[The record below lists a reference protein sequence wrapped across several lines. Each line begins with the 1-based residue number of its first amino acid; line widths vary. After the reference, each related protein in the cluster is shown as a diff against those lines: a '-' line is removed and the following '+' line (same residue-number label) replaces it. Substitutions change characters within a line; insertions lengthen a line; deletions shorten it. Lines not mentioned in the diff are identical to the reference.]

1 MASSS
6 NIFASNVFYSG
17 NVFGPSGEQLTQGAA
32 LTQKIQDLAGG
43 FSNGIPGLMTSSSI
57 VGTGMAQSALSP
69 FTNALE
75 GSIYFPGTSSNYITT
90 GGAGSPITAVNWATV
105 SGGFTLELWANFPS
119 FANASTDATSFP
131 VMIGNMNNPGMG
143 GPAYYWGFGP
153 TTSGVLYFS
162 YYNGSSIQVT
172 SGSTLSTNTWYHL
185 CVQSNGTNIFQ
196 FVNGTLASTTAI
208 SGGVTVGTGN
218 PFTLGA
224 SYTRNPG
231 PNMYIASARLTYGA
245 NLYSQGS
252 FTTPTGPLGIA
263 PTGQTVMLL
272 RNPLYS
278 AMTLKNPLNA
288 QSSVRVRCLPSD
300 ALIYVDAFGS
310 NLPNKAPTNYTP
322 TFDPYGTGAVLF
334 RTAIYQYLDFG
345 SQIINVKTKGFTA
358 IMKVQMVLSPSSYE
372 RIFQFYGAPSSSVY
386 IQLLRSATASG
397 FYGVFNNGSGEG
409 AIGYPSLAQDV
420 PYVVAMRYD
429 PLINTWSLW
438 INGVISVINSSST
451 TTPNDFIAAQT
462 LIGSSGPNMNLYTF
476 AAYNRALT
484 DNEIT
489 DATAMLNQVAPVV
502 PRTVEIGNV
511 NGRPSLTVDST
522 GSVNVLGPL
531 NGVSGAAAPVDL
543 GINSLSLATGN
554 LTSNIAVTSF
564 SPLGPTEGSLYFPG
578 VANTYIQAG
587 STSQPFSNSNIY
599 SFGDFVVEA
608 WVNPTSLA
616 NNPVLFGY
624 GEAVNQAYLGWYF
637 ELHPTGQV
645 QWFSS
650 LNGALSGLQTNTSLT
665 VGTWAHIAA
674 IHQSST
680 KRIQIYINGQPQ
692 TFVSATGGFTA
703 SGTVGSYTTGVVP
716 SSAYSML
723 IGQMY
728 NSTYAYNGSLTNLR
742 ITTGSG
748 AAQIYNN
755 NAFVPSTSPLFPAS
769 NTAGGSLTTRLL
781 VRAPLTKGQ
790 TNISKIGP
798 ASGVLAFPPA
808 PMTTYATNLTGQSY
822 YGQGVYVA
830 SASTEFDTTGTYSAW
845 RAFDKASGAIWASAY
860 GGYSLSTPYNYP
872 AGTTTVD
879 INGNSYL
886 GEWIQIQKPCSIV
899 PSSYSILNSG
909 NATKSPAKWW
919 ILGSRDGT
927 SWFLVDSQ
935 SSVAY
940 SSSLL
945 TFAVTAA
952 QAFTYYRMVINAVTG
967 SSGIVQFAEWTLNGS
982 IESVNVTADG
992 RVGLG
997 VVNPTRALEV
1007 AGDVVCAGTLSAG
1020 NPLMFRNRIINGD
1033 MRIAQRGTSITASG
1047 YNLDRWVANFNAGN
1061 MTIAQST
1068 SVPLGQGF
1076 SNSVSIVMNATIA
1089 SGTAGAWYFRQSIE
1103 GYNVSDFGF
1112 GNPAGAGTFTVS
1124 FWLTSSLAGTMT
1136 VTLMNTADTRSYL
1149 TTISVG
1155 NYWQKYTLTIP
1166 VDAGATSIS
1175 TTTASALTLHFVF
1188 QSGTSTTTTNTW
1200 LASQTFWLSNTTNY
1214 MVNGTTINITGVQL
1228 EKGLVATPFEVRP
1241 YATEL
1246 ALCQRYYYQITA
1258 LNNSGSSQSN
1268 INWGIAYVRSAGNA
1282 SIYYSLP
1289 VPMRAQPTFFNT
1301 ATLQFDWNAVANL
1314 GVFNSPVLVT
1324 NKSTNK
1330 DIEIDG
1336 TVTGGTQGQAGAII
1350 FQMPTAGQYVS
1361 FNAEL

>member
-75 GSIYFPGTSSNYITT
+75 GSIYAPNSATSYI
-90 GGAGSPITAVNWATV
+90 SAVNQTFNQNWKTNQMTAE
-105 SGGFTLELWANFPS
+105 GWFYFPS
-119 FANASTDATSFP
+119 FSQGGSTFFGHYQPA
-131 VMIGNMNNPGMG
+131 G
-143 GPAYYWGFGP
+143 GGFDWTFNVSTGGVFTFYYWNGSVGNTATGP
-153 TTSGVLYFS
+153 T
-162 YYNGSSIQVT
+162 
-172 SGSTLSTNTWYHL
+172 LSVNTWYHL
-185 CVQSNGTNIFQ
+185 CVQSDGTNIFI
-196 FVNGTLASTTAI
+196 FSNGTLSSTTAI
-208 SGGVTVGTGN
+208 SGTPVITSTYPLV
-218 PFTLGA
+218 FGA
-224 SYTRNPG
+224 YNSLAPPAFYVSST
-231 PNMYIASARLTYGA
+231 RLTFSA

-334 RTAIYQYLDFG
+334 RSAQSQYLDFG

-358 IMKVQMVLSPSSYE
+358 IMKVQMVLSPSNYE

-484 DNEIT
+484 DKEIT
-489 DATAMLNQVAPVV
+489 DASAMLNQVAPVV
-502 PRTVEIGNV
+502 PSTVEIGNV
-511 NGRPSLTVDST
+511 NGRPSLTVDPT

-578 VANTYIQAG
+578 VANTYISFG
-587 STSQPFSNSNIY
+587 TTGQPFSNSNIY
-599 SFGDFVVEA
+599 AFGDFVVEA
-608 WVNPTSLA
+608 WVNPTGLTSTA
-616 NNPVLFGY
+616 FVNGGDPNTGSFWFFGTNATT
-624 GEAVNQAYLGWYF
+624 GTIAWY
-637 ELHPTGQV
+637 
-645 QWFSS
+645 SY
-650 LNGALSGLQTNTSLT
+650 LNGTPAALNTTASVT
-665 VGTWAHIAA
+665 PGTWQHVAV

-680 KRIQIYINGQPQ
+680 KRIQIYINGAPQ
-692 TFVSATGGFTA
+692 AISAGGTGFTV
-703 SGTVGSYTTGVVP
+703 SGTVGSYTTGIVPALTNLVV
-716 SSAYSML
+716 
-723 IGQMY
+723 GQ
-728 NSTYAYNGSLTNLR
+728 NGPTQVFNGYLTNLR
-742 ITTGSG
+742 IVTGSG

-755 NAFVPSTSPLFPAS
+755 NAFTPSTSPLFPAS

-808 PMTTYATNLTGQSY
+808 PMTGYSTNLTGLSP
-822 YGQGVYVA
+822 YGQGTYVA
-830 SASTEFDTTGTYSAW
+830 SASSEYSSGTPVWY
-845 RAFDKASGAIWASAY
+845 AFTKSTSSGSPWASGATFS
-860 GGYSLSTPYNYP
+860 GSTPY
-872 AGTTTVD
+872 ASTATTTVD
-879 INGNSYL
+879 ISGNSYQ
-886 GEWIQIQKPCSIV
+886 GEWIQIQQPSSIV
-899 PSSYSILNSG
+899 LSSYSIINYIGDSLKG
-909 NATKSPAKWW
+909 PGKWAL
-919 ILGSRDGT
+919 LGSRDGAN
-927 SWFLVDSQ
+927 WFLLDSR
-935 SSVAY
+935 SGVPW
-940 SSSLL
+940 SSSTL
-945 TFAVTAA
+945 TYTVSSG
-952 QAFTYYRMVINAVTG
+952 QAFTYLRLIVNQLTGGGTVVQMSGLIFNGQIEGLNINP
-967 SSGIVQFAEWTLNGS
+967 
-982 IESVNVTADG
+982 DG
-992 RVGLG
+992 KVGLG

-1020 NPLMFRNRIINGD
+1020 NPLMFRNALYNGD
-1033 MRIAQRGTSITASG
+1033 FRIAQRGTSFTNPSG
-1047 YNLDRWVANFNAGN
+1047 QYTLDRWYISTYGAVGNGTVSQIQSGLANFSNAFQLATTSTTSGN
-1061 MTIAQST
+1061 WYISQSLET
-1068 SVPLGQGF
+1068 RDVVRFQGQA
-1076 SNSVSIVMNATIA
+1076 V
-1089 SGTAGAWYFRQSIE
+1089 
-1103 GYNVSDFGF
+1103 
-1112 GNPAGAGTFTVS
+1112 TVS
-1124 FWLTSSLAGTMT
+1124 FWYKIPTSFTSTWSPALFWTTSVDTAITNAVSGSP
-1136 VTLMNTADTRSYL
+1136 NTAGSGNMPN
-1149 TTISVG
+1149 TTAWTYTQFQAFVPSTAQALSVMFTTY
-1155 NYWQKYTLTIP
+1155 NNT
-1166 VDAGATSIS
+1166 VNGAT
-1175 TTTASALTLHFVF
+1175 L
-1188 QSGTSTTTTNTW
+1188 Q
-1200 LASQTFWLSNTTNY
+1200 
-1214 MVNGTTINITGVQL
+1214 ITGVQL
-1228 EKGLVATPFEVRP
+1228 EKGSVATPYEILP

-1246 ALCQRYYYQITA
+1246 ALCQRYFCKTFPYGTA
-1258 LNNSGSSQSN
+1258 PAQAAGQTGSLIVQGAAVTTFISGGQTPFAVTWQFPVEMRANPAVTTYSTNAATANWFDQAGADLTASTTN
-1268 INWGIAYVRSAGNA
+1268 IGTRTA
-1282 SIYYSLP
+1282 SIYMS
-1289 VPMRAQPTFFNT
+1289 
-1301 ATLQFDWNAVANL
+1301 
-1314 GVFNSPVLVT
+1314 
-1324 NKSTNK
+1324 
-1330 DIEIDG
+1330 
-1336 TVTGGTQGQAGAII
+1336 GGT
-1350 FQMPTAGQYVS
+1350 TAVGRNALIHAS
-1361 FNAEL
+1361 ANAEL

>member
-75 GSIYFPGTSSNYITT
+75 GSIYAPNSATSYI
-90 GGAGSPITAVNWATV
+90 SAVNQTFNQNWKTNQMTAE
-105 SGGFTLELWANFPS
+105 GWFYFPS
-119 FANASTDATSFP
+119 FSQGGSTFFGHYQPA
-131 VMIGNMNNPGMG
+131 G
-143 GPAYYWGFGP
+143 GGFDWTFNVSTGGVFTFYYWNGSVGNTATGP
-153 TTSGVLYFS
+153 T
-162 YYNGSSIQVT
+162 
-172 SGSTLSTNTWYHL
+172 LSVNTWYHL
-185 CVQSNGTNIFQ
+185 CVQSDGTNIFI
-196 FVNGTLASTTAI
+196 FSNGTLSSTTAI
-208 SGGVTVGTGN
+208 SGTPVITSTYPLV
-218 PFTLGA
+218 FGA
-224 SYTRNPG
+224 YNSLAPPAFYVSST
-231 PNMYIASARLTYGA
+231 RLTFSA

-334 RTAIYQYLDFG
+334 RSAQSQYLDFG

-358 IMKVQMVLSPSSYE
+358 IMKVQMVLSPSNYE

-484 DNEIT
+484 DKEIT
-489 DATAMLNQVAPVV
+489 DASAMLNQVAPVV
-502 PRTVEIGNV
+502 PSTVEIGNV
-511 NGRPSLTVDST
+511 NGRPSLTVDPT

-578 VANTYIQAG
+578 VANTYISFG
-587 STSQPFSNSNIY
+587 TTGQPFSNSNIY
-599 SFGDFVVEA
+599 AFGDFVVEA
-608 WVNPTSLA
+608 WVNPTGLTSTA
-616 NNPVLFGY
+616 FVNGGDPNTGSFWFFGTNATT
-624 GEAVNQAYLGWYF
+624 GTIAWY
-637 ELHPTGQV
+637 
-645 QWFSS
+645 SY
-650 LNGALSGLQTNTSLT
+650 LNGTPAALNTTASVT
-665 VGTWAHIAA
+665 PGTWQHVAV

-680 KRIQIYINGQPQ
+680 KRIQIYINGAPQ
-692 TFVSATGGFTA
+692 AISAGGTGFTV
-703 SGTVGSYTTGVVP
+703 SGTVGSYTTGIVPALTNLVV
-716 SSAYSML
+716 
-723 IGQMY
+723 GQ
-728 NSTYAYNGSLTNLR
+728 NGPTQVFNGYLTNLR
-742 ITTGSG
+742 IVTGSG

-755 NAFVPSTSPLFPAS
+755 NAFTPSTSPLFPAS

-808 PMTTYATNLTGQSY
+808 PMTGYSTNLTGLSP
-822 YGQGVYVA
+822 YGQGTYVA
-830 SASTEFDTTGTYSAW
+830 SASSEYSSGTPVWY
-845 RAFDKASGAIWASAY
+845 AFTKSTSSGSPWASGATFS
-860 GGYSLSTPYNYP
+860 GSTPY
-872 AGTTTVD
+872 ASTATTTVD
-879 INGNSYL
+879 ISGNSYQ
-886 GEWIQIQKPCSIV
+886 GEWIQIQQPSSIV
-899 PSSYSILNSG
+899 LSSYSIINYIGDSLKG
-909 NATKSPAKWW
+909 PGKWAL
-919 ILGSRDGT
+919 LGSRDGAN
-927 SWFLVDSQ
+927 WFLLDSR
-935 SSVAY
+935 SGVPW
-940 SSSLL
+940 SSSTL
-945 TFAVTAA
+945 TYTVSSG
-952 QAFTYYRMVINAVTG
+952 QAFTYLRLIVNQLTGGGTVVQMSGLIFNGQIEGLNINP
-967 SSGIVQFAEWTLNGS
+967 
-982 IESVNVTADG
+982 DG
-992 RVGLG
+992 KVGLG

-1007 AGDVVCAGTLSAG
+1007 AGDVVCGGTLSAG

-1033 MRIAQRGTSITASG
+1033 MRIAQRGTSNVVVNQVLCYSTDRFWVYYTFSG
-1047 YNLDRWVANFNAGN
+1047 GSLTTYQNTLSVSDPPYQQGLLYSTNVTCTSTLSGAAGQVYLSGQVVEGFNAQDFNWGTAFGSPVTLSFWFKSN
-1061 MTIAQST
+1061 LTGYTSAAIRNKSAYNWSWTSPQLTYSTAGVWQYYTVTIPPPQSG
-1068 SVPLGQGF
+1068 SAWG
-1076 SNSVSIVMNATIA
+1076 
-1089 SGTAGAWYFRQSIE
+1089 SGTASFAEVIINGFQTGVSSTGWNNSTSM
-1103 GYNVSDFGF
+1103 GYSGMIA
-1112 GNPAGAGTFTVS
+1112 PFTS
-1124 FWLTSSLAGTMT
+1124 
-1136 VTLMNTADTRSYL
+1136 
-1149 TTISVG
+1149 G
-1155 NYWQKYTLTIP
+1155 NYVAY
-1166 VDAGATSIS
+1166 
-1175 TTTASALTLHFVF
+1175 
-1188 QSGTSTTTTNTW
+1188 
-1200 LASQTFWLSNTTNY
+1200 
-1214 MVNGTTINITGVQL
+1214 TGVQL
-1228 EKGLVATPFEVRP
+1228 EKGSVATPFEVVP
-1241 YATEL
+1241 YGTAL
-1246 ALCQRYYYQITA
+1246 ALCQRYWEQSYALGTA
-1258 LNNSGSSQSN
+1258 AGTSTAVGLVQLYGSSDSGGNMVATQRYQVAKR
-1268 INWGIAYVRSAGNA
+1268 IAVTPT
-1282 SIYYSLP
+1282 IY
-1289 VPMRAQPTFFNT
+1289 TT
-1301 ATLQFDWNAVANL
+1301 
-1314 GVFNSPVLVT
+1314 
-1324 NKSTNK
+1324 
-1330 DIEIDG
+1330 
-1336 TVTGGTQGQAGAII
+1336 TG
-1350 FQMPTAGQYVS
+1350 TAGSWFYARSGASGNGTINDNVFSTVFGYNFYIAVGAAWVPCFIQGHWVA
-1361 FNAEL
+1361 NAEL

>member
-75 GSIYFPGTSSNYITT
+75 GSIYAPNSATSYI
-90 GGAGSPITAVNWATV
+90 SAVNQTFNQNWKTNQMTAE
-105 SGGFTLELWANFPS
+105 GWFYFPS
-119 FANASTDATSFP
+119 FSQGGSTFFGHYQPA
-131 VMIGNMNNPGMG
+131 G
-143 GPAYYWGFGP
+143 GGFDWTFNVSTGGVFTFYYWNGSVGNTATGP
-153 TTSGVLYFS
+153 T
-162 YYNGSSIQVT
+162 
-172 SGSTLSTNTWYHL
+172 LSVNTWYHL
-185 CVQSNGTNIFQ
+185 CVQSDGTNIFI
-196 FVNGTLASTTAI
+196 FSNGTLSSTTAI
-208 SGGVTVGTGN
+208 SGTPVITSTYPLV
-218 PFTLGA
+218 FGA
-224 SYTRNPG
+224 YNSLAPPAFYVSST
-231 PNMYIASARLTYGA
+231 RLTFSA

-334 RTAIYQYLDFG
+334 RSAQSQYLDFG

-358 IMKVQMVLSPSSYE
+358 IMKVQMVLSPSNYE

-484 DNEIT
+484 DKEIT
-489 DATAMLNQVAPVV
+489 DASAMLNQVAPVV
-502 PRTVEIGNV
+502 PSTVEIGNV
-511 NGRPSLTVDST
+511 NGRPSLTVDPT

-578 VANTYIQAG
+578 VANTYISFG
-587 STSQPFSNSNIY
+587 TTGQPFSNSNIY
-599 SFGDFVVEA
+599 AFGDFVVEA
-608 WVNPTSLA
+608 WVNPTGLTSTA
-616 NNPVLFGY
+616 FVNGGDPNTGSFWFFGTNATT
-624 GEAVNQAYLGWYF
+624 GTIAWY
-637 ELHPTGQV
+637 
-645 QWFSS
+645 SY
-650 LNGALSGLQTNTSLT
+650 LNGTPAALNTTASVT
-665 VGTWAHIAA
+665 PGTWQHVAV

-680 KRIQIYINGQPQ
+680 KRIQIYINGAPQ
-692 TFVSATGGFTA
+692 AISAGGTGFTV
-703 SGTVGSYTTGVVP
+703 SGTVGSYTTGIVPALTNLVV
-716 SSAYSML
+716 
-723 IGQMY
+723 GQ
-728 NSTYAYNGSLTNLR
+728 NGPTQVFNGYLTNLR
-742 ITTGSG
+742 IVTGSG

-755 NAFVPSTSPLFPAS
+755 NAFTPSTSPLFPAS

-808 PMTTYATNLTGQSY
+808 PMTGYSTNLTGLSP
-822 YGQGVYVA
+822 YGQGTYVA
-830 SASTEFDTTGTYSAW
+830 SASSEYSSGTPVWY
-845 RAFDKASGAIWASAY
+845 AFTKSTSSGSPWASGATFS
-860 GGYSLSTPYNYP
+860 GSTPY
-872 AGTTTVD
+872 ASTATTTVD
-879 INGNSYL
+879 ISGNSYQ
-886 GEWIQIQKPCSIV
+886 GEWIQIQQPSSIV
-899 PSSYSILNSG
+899 LSSYSIINYIGDSLKG
-909 NATKSPAKWW
+909 PGKWAL
-919 ILGSRDGT
+919 LGSRDGAN
-927 SWFLVDSQ
+927 WFLLDSR
-935 SSVAY
+935 SGVPW
-940 SSSLL
+940 SSSTL
-945 TFAVTAA
+945 TYTVSSG
-952 QAFTYYRMVINAVTG
+952 QAFTYLRLIVNQLTGGGTVVQMSGLIFNGQIEGLNINP
-967 SSGIVQFAEWTLNGS
+967 
-982 IESVNVTADG
+982 DG
-992 RVGLG
+992 KVGLG

-1020 NPLMFRNRIINGD
+1020 NPLMFRNALYNGD
-1033 MRIAQRGTSITASG
+1033 FRIAQRGTSFTNPSG
-1047 YNLDRWVANFNAGN
+1047 QYTLDRWYISTYGAVGNGTVSQIQSGLANFSNAFQLATTSTTSGN
-1061 MTIAQST
+1061 WYISQSLET
-1068 SVPLGQGF
+1068 RDVVRFQGQA
-1076 SNSVSIVMNATIA
+1076 V
-1089 SGTAGAWYFRQSIE
+1089 
-1103 GYNVSDFGF
+1103 
-1112 GNPAGAGTFTVS
+1112 TVS
-1124 FWLTSSLAGTMT
+1124 FWYKIPTSFTSTWSPALFWTTSVDTAITNAVSGSP
-1136 VTLMNTADTRSYL
+1136 NTAGFGNMPN
-1149 TTISVG
+1149 TTAWTYTQFQAFVPSTAQALSVMFTTY
-1155 NYWQKYTLTIP
+1155 NNT
-1166 VDAGATSIS
+1166 VNGAT
-1175 TTTASALTLHFVF
+1175 L
-1188 QSGTSTTTTNTW
+1188 Q
-1200 LASQTFWLSNTTNY
+1200 
-1214 MVNGTTINITGVQL
+1214 ITGVQL
-1228 EKGLVATPFEVRP
+1228 EKGSVATPYEILP

-1246 ALCQRYYYQITA
+1246 ALCQRYYQELPFGGSHFTGNGRCVLSVA
-1258 LNNSGSSQSN
+1258 GTNSSMCGT
-1268 INWGIAYVRSAGNA
+1268 GIYFQ
-1282 SIYYSLP
+1282 
-1289 VPMRAQPTFFNT
+1289 VPMRANPAPTYYGAGT
-1301 ATLQFDWNAVANL
+1301 APGNF
-1314 GVFNSPVLVT
+1314 
-1324 NKSTNK
+1324 
-1330 DIEIDG
+1330 
-1336 TVTGGTQGQAGAII
+1336 TVYAGSSGTQ
-1350 FQMPTAGQYVS
+1350 TAFVQSSSNVATAQISTTMMATNIVTTAVTASGGSSVWYDMGWTGTYLGITL
-1361 FNAEL
+1361 NAEL

>member
-75 GSIYFPGTSSNYITT
+75 GSIYAPNSATSYI
-90 GGAGSPITAVNWATV
+90 SAVNQTFNQNWKTNQMTAE
-105 SGGFTLELWANFPS
+105 GWFYFPS
-119 FANASTDATSFP
+119 FSQGGSTFFGHYQPA
-131 VMIGNMNNPGMG
+131 G
-143 GPAYYWGFGP
+143 GGFDWTFNVSTGGVFTFYYWNGSVGNTATGP
-153 TTSGVLYFS
+153 T
-162 YYNGSSIQVT
+162 
-172 SGSTLSTNTWYHL
+172 LSVNTWYHL
-185 CVQSNGTNIFQ
+185 CVQSDGTNIFI
-196 FVNGTLASTTAI
+196 FSNGTLSSTTAI
-208 SGGVTVGTGN
+208 SGTPVITSTYPLV
-218 PFTLGA
+218 FGA
-224 SYTRNPG
+224 YNSLAPPAFYVSST
-231 PNMYIASARLTYGA
+231 RLTFSA

-334 RTAIYQYLDFG
+334 RSAQSQYLDFG

-358 IMKVQMVLSPSSYE
+358 IMKVQMVLSPSNYE

-484 DNEIT
+484 DKEIT
-489 DATAMLNQVAPVV
+489 DASAMLNQVAPVV
-502 PRTVEIGNV
+502 PSTVEIGNV
-511 NGRPSLTVDST
+511 NGRPSLTVDPT

-578 VANTYIQAG
+578 VANTYISFG
-587 STSQPFSNSNIY
+587 TTGQPFSNSNIY
-599 SFGDFVVEA
+599 AFGDFVVEA
-608 WVNPTSLA
+608 WVNPTGLTSTA
-616 NNPVLFGY
+616 FVNGGDPNTGSFWFFGTNATT
-624 GEAVNQAYLGWYF
+624 GTIAWY
-637 ELHPTGQV
+637 
-645 QWFSS
+645 SY
-650 LNGALSGLQTNTSLT
+650 LNGTPAALNTTASVT
-665 VGTWAHIAA
+665 PGTWQHVAV

-680 KRIQIYINGQPQ
+680 KRIQIYINGAPQ
-692 TFVSATGGFTA
+692 AISAGGTGFTV
-703 SGTVGSYTTGVVP
+703 SGTVGSYTTGIVPALTNLVV
-716 SSAYSML
+716 
-723 IGQMY
+723 GQ
-728 NSTYAYNGSLTNLR
+728 NGPTQVFNGYLTNLR
-742 ITTGSG
+742 IVTGSG

-755 NAFVPSTSPLFPAS
+755 NAFTPSTSPLFPAS

-808 PMTTYATNLTGQSY
+808 PMTGYSTNLTGLSP
-822 YGQGVYVA
+822 YGQGTYVA
-830 SASTEFDTTGTYSAW
+830 SASSEYSSGTPVWY
-845 RAFDKASGAIWASAY
+845 AFTKSTSSGSPWASGATFS
-860 GGYSLSTPYNYP
+860 GSTPY
-872 AGTTTVD
+872 ASTATTTVD
-879 INGNSYL
+879 ISGNSYQ
-886 GEWIQIQKPCSIV
+886 GEWIQIQQPSSIV
-899 PSSYSILNSG
+899 LSSYSIINYIGDSLKG
-909 NATKSPAKWW
+909 PGKWAL
-919 ILGSRDGT
+919 LGSRDGAN
-927 SWFLVDSQ
+927 WFLLDSR
-935 SSVAY
+935 SGVPW
-940 SSSLL
+940 SSSTL
-945 TFAVTAA
+945 TYTVSSG
-952 QAFTYYRMVINAVTG
+952 QAFTYLRLIVNQLTGGGTVVQMSGLIFNGQIEGLNINP
-967 SSGIVQFAEWTLNGS
+967 
-982 IESVNVTADG
+982 DG
-992 RVGLG
+992 KVGLG

-1020 NPLMFRNRIINGD
+1020 NPLMFRNALYNGD
-1033 MRIAQRGTSITASG
+1033 FRIAQRGTSFTNPSG
-1047 YNLDRWVANFNAGN
+1047 QYTLDRWYISTYGAVGNGTVSQIQSGLANFSNAFQLATTSTTSGN
-1061 MTIAQST
+1061 WYISQSLET
-1068 SVPLGQGF
+1068 RDVVRFQGQA
-1076 SNSVSIVMNATIA
+1076 V
-1089 SGTAGAWYFRQSIE
+1089 
-1103 GYNVSDFGF
+1103 
-1112 GNPAGAGTFTVS
+1112 TVS
-1124 FWLTSSLAGTMT
+1124 FWYKIPTSFTSTWSPALFWTTSVDTAITNAVSGSP
-1136 VTLMNTADTRSYL
+1136 NTAGFGNMPN
-1149 TTISVG
+1149 TTAWTYTQFQAFVPSTAQALSVMFTTY
-1155 NYWQKYTLTIP
+1155 NNT
-1166 VDAGATSIS
+1166 VNGAT
-1175 TTTASALTLHFVF
+1175 L
-1188 QSGTSTTTTNTW
+1188 Q
-1200 LASQTFWLSNTTNY
+1200 
-1214 MVNGTTINITGVQL
+1214 ITGVQL
-1228 EKGLVATPFEVRP
+1228 EKGSVATPYEILP

-1246 ALCQRYYYQITA
+1246 ALCQRYYQELPFGGSHFTGNGRCVLSVA
-1258 LNNSGSSQSN
+1258 GTNSSMCGT
-1268 INWGIAYVRSAGNA
+1268 GIYFQ
-1282 SIYYSLP
+1282 
-1289 VPMRAQPTFFNT
+1289 VPMRANPAPTYYGAGT
-1301 ATLQFDWNAVANL
+1301 APGNF
-1314 GVFNSPVLVT
+1314 
-1324 NKSTNK
+1324 
-1330 DIEIDG
+1330 
-1336 TVTGGTQGQAGAII
+1336 TVYAGSSGTQ
-1350 FQMPTAGQYVS
+1350 TAFVQSSSNVATAQISTTMMATNIVTTAVTASGGSSVCFSHRLCYSSVHQVLWRY
-1361 FNAEL
+1361 

>member
-75 GSIYFPGTSSNYITT
+75 GSIYAPNSATSYI
-90 GGAGSPITAVNWATV
+90 SAVNQTFNQNWKTNQMTAE
-105 SGGFTLELWANFPS
+105 GWFYFPS
-119 FANASTDATSFP
+119 FSQGGSTFFGHYQPA
-131 VMIGNMNNPGMG
+131 G
-143 GPAYYWGFGP
+143 GGFDWTFNVSTGGVFTFYYWNGSVGNTATGP
-153 TTSGVLYFS
+153 T
-162 YYNGSSIQVT
+162 
-172 SGSTLSTNTWYHL
+172 LSVNTWYHL
-185 CVQSNGTNIFQ
+185 CVQSDGTNIFI
-196 FVNGTLASTTAI
+196 FSNGTLSSTTAI
-208 SGGVTVGTGN
+208 SGTPVITSTYPLV
-218 PFTLGA
+218 FGA
-224 SYTRNPG
+224 YNSLAPPAFYVSST
-231 PNMYIASARLTYGA
+231 RLTFSA

-334 RTAIYQYLDFG
+334 RSAQSQYLDFG
-345 SQIINVKTKGFTA
+345 SQIINVKTKGITA
-358 IMKVQMVLSPSSYE
+358 IMKVQMVLSPSNYE

-484 DNEIT
+484 DKEIT
-489 DATAMLNQVAPVV
+489 DASAMLNQVAPVV
-502 PRTVEIGNV
+502 PSTVEIGNV
-511 NGRPSLTVDST
+511 NGRPSLTVDPT

-578 VANTYIQAG
+578 VANTYISFG
-587 STSQPFSNSNIY
+587 TTGQPFSNSNIY
-599 SFGDFVVEA
+599 AFGDFVVEA
-608 WVNPTSLA
+608 WVNPTGLTSTA
-616 NNPVLFGY
+616 FVNGGDPNTGSFWFFGTNATT
-624 GEAVNQAYLGWYF
+624 GTIAWY
-637 ELHPTGQV
+637 
-645 QWFSS
+645 SY
-650 LNGALSGLQTNTSLT
+650 LNGTPAALNTTASVT
-665 VGTWAHIAA
+665 PGTWQHVAV

-680 KRIQIYINGQPQ
+680 KRIQIYINGAPQ
-692 TFVSATGGFTA
+692 AISAGGTGFTV
-703 SGTVGSYTTGVVP
+703 SGTVGSYTTGIVPALTNLVV
-716 SSAYSML
+716 
-723 IGQMY
+723 GQ
-728 NSTYAYNGSLTNLR
+728 NGPTQVFNGYLTNLR
-742 ITTGSG
+742 IVTGSG

-755 NAFVPSTSPLFPAS
+755 NAFTPSTSPLFPAS

-808 PMTTYATNLTGQSY
+808 PMTGYSTNLTGLSP
-822 YGQGVYVA
+822 YGQGTYVA
-830 SASTEFDTTGTYSAW
+830 SASSEYSSGTPVWY
-845 RAFDKASGAIWASAY
+845 AFTKSTSSGSPWASGATFS
-860 GGYSLSTPYNYP
+860 GSTPY
-872 AGTTTVD
+872 ASTATTTVD
-879 INGNSYL
+879 ISGNSYQ
-886 GEWIQIQKPCSIV
+886 GEWIQIQQPSSIV
-899 PSSYSILNSG
+899 LSSYSIINYIGDSLKG
-909 NATKSPAKWW
+909 PGKWAL
-919 ILGSRDGT
+919 LGSRDGAN
-927 SWFLVDSQ
+927 WFLLDSR
-935 SSVAY
+935 SGVPW
-940 SSSLL
+940 SSSTL
-945 TFAVTAA
+945 TYTVSSG
-952 QAFTYYRMVINAVTG
+952 QAFTYLRLIVNQLTGGGTVVQMSGLIFNGQIEGLNINP
-967 SSGIVQFAEWTLNGS
+967 
-982 IESVNVTADG
+982 DG
-992 RVGLG
+992 KVGLG

-1020 NPLMFRNRIINGD
+1020 NPLMFRNALYNGD
-1033 MRIAQRGTSITASG
+1033 FRIAQRGTSFTNPSG
-1047 YNLDRWVANFNAGN
+1047 QYTLDRWYISTYGAVGNGTVSQIQSGLANFSNAFQLATTSTTSGN
-1061 MTIAQST
+1061 WYISQSLET
-1068 SVPLGQGF
+1068 RDVVRFQGQA
-1076 SNSVSIVMNATIA
+1076 V
-1089 SGTAGAWYFRQSIE
+1089 
-1103 GYNVSDFGF
+1103 
-1112 GNPAGAGTFTVS
+1112 TVS
-1124 FWLTSSLAGTMT
+1124 FWYKIPTSFTSTWSPALFWTTSVDTAITNAVSGSP
-1136 VTLMNTADTRSYL
+1136 NTAGSGNMPN
-1149 TTISVG
+1149 TTAWTYTQFQAFVPSTAQALSVMFTTY
-1155 NYWQKYTLTIP
+1155 NNT
-1166 VDAGATSIS
+1166 VNGAT
-1175 TTTASALTLHFVF
+1175 L
-1188 QSGTSTTTTNTW
+1188 Q
-1200 LASQTFWLSNTTNY
+1200 
-1214 MVNGTTINITGVQL
+1214 ITGVQL
-1228 EKGLVATPFEVRP
+1228 EKGSVATPYEILP

-1246 ALCQRYYYQITA
+1246 ALCQRYYQELPFGGSHFTGNGRCVLSVA
-1258 LNNSGSSQSN
+1258 GTNSSMCGT
-1268 INWGIAYVRSAGNA
+1268 GIYFQ
-1282 SIYYSLP
+1282 
-1289 VPMRAQPTFFNT
+1289 VPMRANPAPTYYGAGT
-1301 ATLQFDWNAVANL
+1301 APGNF
-1314 GVFNSPVLVT
+1314 
-1324 NKSTNK
+1324 
-1330 DIEIDG
+1330 
-1336 TVTGGTQGQAGAII
+1336 TVYAGSSGTQ
-1350 FQMPTAGQYVS
+1350 TAFVQSSSNVATAQISTTMMATNIVTTAVTASGGSSVWYDMGWTGTYLGITL
-1361 FNAEL
+1361 NAEL